1 MFFYLSGVST
11 PMSETTASEVDS
23 SFRVL
28 PLLAMVVGAVIVG
41 LGLLLLPG
49 SVLGG
54 LHIAAI
60 GLSLFL
66 SGAVATTWAAGRFG
80 LSPAD
85 QRRWTLAFAVVAG
98 VLLVLF
104 VVLNWATFEGG
115 EFESGGFDASG

>member
-1 MFFYLSGVST
+1 MT
-11 PMSETTASEVDS
+11 ETTASEVDT
-23 SFRVL
+23 SFRVF
-28 PLLAMVVGAVIVG
+28 PLLTMVVGAVIVG
-41 LGLLLLPG
+41 LGLLILPG
-49 SVLGG
+49 SALGG

-66 SGAVATTWAAGRFG
+66 SGTVATTWAAVRFD

-104 VVLNWATFEGG
+104 IVLNWATFEGG
-115 EFESGGFDASG
+115 EFESGGSGNG